1 MEVHQLR
8 YFVSA
13 AEVGNFTQAA
23 KRCYVSQPSL
33 SQQILKL
40 EDELGQKLFDRLG
53 RRVQLTAAGLVFFE
67 RAQRILIEI
76 DDAARA
82 VRDESGTGRVR
93 FGIVPSIAPY
103 VLPELLQKLHE
114 QLPESRVDVHEDF
127 RSLLLEQV
135 TSGDLDAVILTL
147 PPASPNIEIELLYSE
162 PLLAAIPAEHP
173 LATKPRL
180 TPRDLDGQRLV
191 LLGDASSLALQTR
204 RFFGDHRINVE
215 VVCRCAQVWTVKTL
229 VAAGVGLAI
238 LPEMAADIVHEGV
251 IYRELS
257 GLVPRREIV
266 LVRNTQRFRGRMEEA
281 WVQLLRDYFAERGNT
296 TSPRPR
302 RPKRQAA
309 TASKPGPTQS

>member
-8 YFVSA
+8 YFVSV

-23 KRCYVSQPSL
+23 KRCHVSQPSL

-53 RRVQLTAAGLVFFE
+53 RRVQLTAAGMVFFE
-67 RAQRILIEI
+67 RAQRILLEI
-76 DDAARA
+76 DDATRA

-103 VLPELLQKLHE
+103 VLPELLQLFQV
-114 QLPESRVDVHEDF
+114 QLPDSRVDVHEDF

-135 TSGDLDAVILTL
+135 DSGELDAVILTL

-162 PLLAAIPAEHP
+162 PLLAAIPAGHP

-204 RFFGDHRINVE
+204 RFFGDHRINVD

-229 VAAGVGLAI
+229 VAAGIGLAI
-238 LPEMAADIVHEGV
+238 LPQMAADLAHEGV

-257 GLVPRREIV
+257 GVVPHREIV
-266 LVRNTQRFRGRMEEA
+266 LVRNTQRFRGRTEEA
-281 WVQLLRDYFAERGNT
+281 WMQIVRDYFAQRESAATGRN
-296 TSPRPR
+296 R
-302 RPKRQAA
+302 RPTPAK
-309 TASKPGPTQS
+309 

>member
-1 MEVHQLR
+1 MEIHQLR
-8 YFVSA
+8 YFVSV

-23 KRCYVSQPSL
+23 KRCHISQPSL

-53 RRVQLTAAGLVFFE
+53 RRVQLTAAGMVFFE
-67 RAQRILIEI
+67 RAQRILVEI

-82 VRDESGTGRVR
+82 VRDESGAGRVR

-103 VLPELLQKLHE
+103 VLPDLLQRFQDE
-114 QLPESRVDVHEDF
+114 LPDSRVDVHEDF

-135 TSGDLDAVILTL
+135 DSGDLDAVILTL

-162 PLLAAIPAEHP
+162 PLLAAIPAGHV

-204 RFFGDHRINVE
+204 RFFGDHRINVD

-229 VAAGVGLAI
+229 VAAGIGLAI
-238 LPEMAADIVHEGV
+238 LPQMAADLAHEGV

-257 GLVPRREIV
+257 GLVPHREIV
-266 LVRNTQRFRGRMEEA
+266 LVRHTQRFRGRSEEA
-281 WVQLLRDYFAERGNT
+281 WMEIVRDYFAQRGG
-296 TSPRPR
+296 
-302 RPKRQAA
+302 AA
-309 TASKPGPTQS
+309 TGGTRRSPPPPLNTR